1 MALVVADQP
10 VDEGLAGSALQR
22 WIERGA
28 HRQTAA
34 VKPILAVKIDDLATH
49 LLGEKLRGEDLG
61 PGGALSDAEWRGLR
75 LLAFIGGGEAILDD
89 AVDDPVAARDGA
101 IGEFERIVVARRLG
115 QRGEIG
121 AVSKREFAQ
130 RLVPIGLRRS
140 SDAVGARAEIDLVHI
155 EFEDLLLGEGAFDA
169 NGKDRLLQLA
179 LNRLVAR
186 QEEVLGHLLGD
197 GRGAD
202 DAPPRLHIAHIGD
215 DGADDALNIEAA
227 MLIEILVLGRDE
239 GLDDALGNGRDG
251 HVDASLAG
259 ELGNQGAVIG
269 VDAGHH
275 RRLVFGEHFVVR
287 QLLRNLPQH
296 EGGSAGD
303 GDERNHAGGE
313 HEAEEAQ
320 EKSAATAAPPLLRR
334 LDWSRNVHGSA
345 PSRPRF

>member
-1 MALVVADQP
+1 
-10 VDEGLAGSALQR
+10 
-22 WIERGA
+22 
-28 HRQTAA
+28 
-34 VKPILAVKIDDLATH
+34 
-49 LLGEKLRGEDLG
+49 
-61 PGGALSDAEWRGLR
+61 
-75 LLAFIGGGEAILDD
+75 
-89 AVDDPVAARDGA
+89 
-101 IGEFERIVVARRLG
+101 
-115 QRGEIG
+115 
-121 AVSKREFAQ
+121 
-130 RLVPIGLRRS
+130 
-140 SDAVGARAEIDLVHI
+140 
-155 EFEDLLLGEGAFDA
+155 
-169 NGKDRLLQLA
+169 
-179 LNRLVAR
+179 
-186 QEEVLGHLLGD
+186 
-197 GRGAD
+197 
-202 DAPPRLHIAHIGD
+202 
-215 DGADDALNIEAA
+215 

-334 LDWSRNVHGSA
+334 LDWSRNVHGSV
-345 PSRPRF
+345 PSRPPLLVARGTRGNPSQDYGNKKLPSPKIEGCGQDREGLVNFRTARAQRAWQNSCRWRRRSGRPSGRARRPR